1 MNKTRGVSLI
11 ARTGSKINAP
21 CSRRGE
27 THFDAFDAN
36 LATRGVHASISD
48 WPRTLPPASVSCF
61 KSAALDASR
70 DASGIVWGGSGGV
83 SSSKDESELI
93 GRAHRLGSRDASA
106 ASRRARSD
114 AASGRPRAR
123 AARLR
128 QGDSGD
134 AGATEDGA
142 VARSLIVR
150 SPGDASP
157 PVVSVASCP
166 LVSVCV
172 ASSANSSSD
181 ESSDDGP
188 SDDGGAVV
196 WTCAPRN
203 RAVAPPGSAGSMRRR
218 CGVWRARPR
227 CWLRCACCR
236 PWRRRV
242 SPRVMWTC
250 SPRRRR
256 RSRWTA
262 RASSPPGIRLGIES
276 KSRTLSTAPPSPR
289 RRPRRRPGR
298 GGASW
303 SCTRRRTLCRTR
315 GSGA

>member
-1 MNKTRGVSLI
+1 MNKTRVSLI

-83 SSSKDESELI
+83 SSSKDKSELI

-114 AASGRPRAR
+114 TASGRPRAR

-188 SDDGGAVV
+188 SDDGA
-196 WTCAPRN
+196 
-203 RAVAPPGSAGSMRRR
+203 RRR
-218 CGVWRARPR
+218 CLDLRAAEPSS
-227 CWLRCACCR
+227 CPAGLGWFDEAE
-236 PWRRRV
+236 
-242 SPRVMWTC
+242 M
-250 SPRRRR
+250 
-256 RSRWTA
+256 RSLASASALLAKVCVLSSMASAGESA
-262 RASSPPGIRLGIES
+262 RDVDMLSPPPPPLAVDGAGVFAAWDP
-276 KSRTLSTAPPSPR
+276 SRD
-289 RRPRRRPGR
+289 
-298 GGASW
+298 
-303 SCTRRRTLCRTR
+303 
-315 GSGA
+315 

>member
-21 CSRRGE
+21 CSRRGA

-36 LATRGVHASISD
+36 LATLGVHASISD
-48 WPRTLPPASVSCF
+48 WLRTPPPASVSCF

-83 SSSKDESELI
+83 SSSTDESELI
-93 GRAHRLGSRDASA
+93 GRDHRLGSRDASA

-114 AASGRPRAR
+114 TASGRPRAR

-134 AGATEDGA
+134 AGACSRGA
-142 VARSLIVR
+142 GARSPR
-150 SPGDASP
+150 SLAGDASP

-172 ASSANSSSD
+172 ASSADSSSD

-188 SDDGGAVV
+188 SDDG
-196 WTCAPRN
+196 
-203 RAVAPPGSAGSMRRR
+203 
-218 CGVWRARPR
+218 AR
-227 CWLRCACCR
+227 
-236 PWRRRV
+236 
-242 SPRVMWTC
+242 
-250 SPRRRR
+250 
-256 RSRWTA
+256 
-262 RASSPPGIRLGIES
+262 
-276 KSRTLSTAPPSPR
+276 
-289 RRPRRRPGR
+289 
-298 GGASW
+298 
-303 SCTRRRTLCRTR
+303 
-315 GSGA
+315 

>member
-1 MNKTRGVSLI
+1 MNKTRVSLI

-21 CSRRGE
+21 CSRRGA

-48 WPRTLPPASVSCF
+48 WLRTPPPASVSCF

-83 SSSKDESELI
+83 SSSKDKSELI

-114 AASGRPRAR
+114 TASGRPRAR

-134 AGATEDGA
+134 AGACSRGA
-142 VARSLIVR
+142 VARYLIIR

-157 PVVSVASCP
+157 PVVSVASSM
-166 LVSVCV
+166 VSVCV
-172 ASSANSSSD
+172 ASSADSSSD

-188 SDDGGAVV
+188 SDDGA
-196 WTCAPRN
+196 
-203 RAVAPPGSAGSMRRR
+203 RRR
-218 CGVWRARPR
+218 CLDLRAAEPSS
-227 CWLRCACCR
+227 CPAGLGWFDEAE
-236 PWRRRV
+236 
-242 SPRVMWTC
+242 M
-250 SPRRRR
+250 
-256 RSRWTA
+256 RSLASASALLAKVCVLSSMASAGESA
-262 RASSPPGIRLGIES
+262 RDVDMLSPPPPPLAVDGAGVFATWDP
-276 KSRTLSTAPPSPR
+276 SRD
-289 RRPRRRPGR
+289 
-298 GGASW
+298 
-303 SCTRRRTLCRTR
+303 
-315 GSGA
+315 

>member
-21 CSRRGE
+21 CSRRGA

-48 WPRTLPPASVSCF
+48 WLRTPPPASVSCF

-114 AASGRPRAR
+114 TASGRPRAR

-166 LVSVCV
+166 LVSACV
-172 ASSANSSSD
+172 ASSADSSSD
-181 ESSDDGP
+181 ESSDDAP
-188 SDDGGAVV
+188 SDDGA
-196 WTCAPRN
+196 
-203 RAVAPPGSAGSMRRR
+203 RRR
-218 CGVWRARPR
+218 CLDLRAAEPSS
-227 CWLRCACCR
+227 CPAGLGWFEEAE
-236 PWRRRV
+236 
-242 SPRVMWTC
+242 M
-250 SPRRRR
+250 
-256 RSRWTA
+256 RSLASASALLAKVCVLSSMASAGESA
-262 RASSPPGIRLGIES
+262 RDVDMLSPPPPPLAVDGAGVFATWDP
-276 KSRTLSTAPPSPR
+276 SRD
-289 RRPRRRPGR
+289 
-298 GGASW
+298 
-303 SCTRRRTLCRTR
+303 
-315 GSGA
+315 

>member
-21 CSRRGE
+21 CSRRGA

-48 WPRTLPPASVSCF
+48 WLRTPPPASVSCF

-83 SSSKDESELI
+83 SSSTDESELI
-93 GRAHRLGSRDASA
+93 GRDHRLGSRDASA

-114 AASGRPRAR
+114 TASGRPRAR

-142 VARSLIVR
+142 VARSLTVR

-166 LVSVCV
+166 LVSACV
-172 ASSANSSSD
+172 ASSADSSSD

-188 SDDGGAVV
+188 SDDGAMRR
-196 WTCAPRN
+196 CLDL
-203 RAVAPPGSAGSMRRR
+203 RAAEPSSCPAGLGWFEEAEMRSLASASALLAKVCVLSSMASAGES
-218 CGVWRARPR
+218 ARDVDM
-227 CWLRCACCR
+227 L
-236 PWRRRV
+236 
-242 SPRVMWTC
+242 
-250 SPRRRR
+250 
-256 RSRWTA
+256 
-262 RASSPPGIRLGIES
+262 SPPPPPLAVDGAGVFAAWDP
-276 KSRTLSTAPPSPR
+276 SRD
-289 RRPRRRPGR
+289 
-298 GGASW
+298 
-303 SCTRRRTLCRTR
+303 
-315 GSGA
+315 

>member
-21 CSRRGE
+21 CSRRGA

-36 LATRGVHASISD
+36 LATLGVHASISD
-48 WPRTLPPASVSCF
+48 WLRTPPPASVSCF

-70 DASGIVWGGSGGV
+70 DASGSDSGSD
-83 SSSKDESELI
+83 SSSTDDSELI
-93 GRAHRLGSRDASA
+93 ARAAPSALGRAHRLGSRDASA

-114 AASGRPRAR
+114 TASGHPRAR

-166 LVSVCV
+166 LVSACV
-172 ASSANSSSD
+172 ASSADSSSD
-181 ESSDDGP
+181 ESDDASSDDG
-188 SDDGGAVV
+188 A
-196 WTCAPRN
+196 
-203 RAVAPPGSAGSMRRR
+203 RRR
-218 CGVWRARPR
+218 CLDLRAAEPSS
-227 CWLRCACCR
+227 CPAGLGWFDEAE
-236 PWRRRV
+236 
-242 SPRVMWTC
+242 M
-250 SPRRRR
+250 
-256 RSRWTA
+256 RSLASASALLAKVCVLSSMASAGESA
-262 RASSPPGIRLGIES
+262 RDVDMLSPPPPPLAVDGAGVFAAWDP
-276 KSRTLSTAPPSPR
+276 SRD
-289 RRPRRRPGR
+289 
-298 GGASW
+298 
-303 SCTRRRTLCRTR
+303 
-315 GSGA
+315 